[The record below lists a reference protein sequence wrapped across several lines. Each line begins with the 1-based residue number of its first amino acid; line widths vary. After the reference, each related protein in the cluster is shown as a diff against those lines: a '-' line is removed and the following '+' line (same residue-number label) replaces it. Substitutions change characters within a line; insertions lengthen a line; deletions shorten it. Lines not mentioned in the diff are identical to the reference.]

1 MADINDFFSFRN
13 TVNKISNDE
22 QKQTA
27 DYLEP
32 IKAFARTTYK
42 SIYVID
48 YQEKGFEYVSD
59 NPLFLCG
66 HTAEEVKEM
75 GYAFYFKYVT
85 EPDLE
90 LLLKINTIGF
100 EFYSKIPIEERKFHT
115 ISYDFHLKN
124 QEGKIIL
131 INQKLTP
138 LFLTED
144 GKIWKAI
151 CIISLSNEAESGNI
165 KIYKKGDNKIFKYD
179 LKGDYWK
186 ATEKIKLSS
195 REKEV
200 LQYSTRGYTINEVAE
215 TIFVSPDTVK
225 FHRRKLF
232 EKLEVV
238 NISEAIAY
246 ATNNK
251 LI

>member
-1 MADINDFFSFRN
+1 MEDIDNFFSQKN
-13 TVNKISNDE
+13 TVNGISEDE
-22 QKQTA
+22 IVQTN

-32 IKAFARTTYK
+32 IKAFARTTYN
-42 SIYVID
+42 SIYVVD
-48 YQEKGFEYVSD
+48 YQKKGFDFVSE

-66 HTAEEVKEM
+66 HTGEEVKEM
-75 GYAFYFKYVT
+75 GYLFYFKYVLKQ
-85 EPDLE
+85 DLD
-90 LLLKINTIGF
+90 LLLKINTVGF
-100 EFYSKIPIEERKFHT
+100 EFYDKIPATERKYHT

-138 LFLTED
+138 LFLTND

-151 CIISLSNEAESGNI
+151 CIVSLSNEQRSGNI
-165 KIYKKGDNKIFKYD
+165 KIFKKGDNKIFKYD
-179 LKGDYWK
+179 LEGNFWK
-186 ATEKIKLSS
+186 SEEKIKLSD

-200 LQYSTRGYTINEVAE
+200 LSFSIRGFTINEIADA
-215 TIFVSPDTVK
+215 IFVSPDTVK

-232 EKLEVV
+232 DKLGVN
-238 NISEAIAY
+238 NISEAVAF